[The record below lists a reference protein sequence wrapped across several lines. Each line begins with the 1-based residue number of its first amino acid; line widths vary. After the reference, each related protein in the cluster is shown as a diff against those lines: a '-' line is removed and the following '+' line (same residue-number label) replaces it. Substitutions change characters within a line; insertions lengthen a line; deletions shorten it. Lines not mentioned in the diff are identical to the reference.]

1 MTRHDTRHRQSL
13 RRKFAFLTSVMRAS
27 PVLMRFLVLHPFMN
41 VALSPHSSPAETNH
55 LCSADC
61 HGHLTVVLSR
71 CTPIHWH
78 HRTFFL
84 ADLDISPP
92 AQPPLQPRTLLTQA
106 QDITAIACICL
117 LTYLIPLHATF
128 SDNDLN
134 CLMTVPS
141 YDATTLIHAST
152 LRALQLCFP
161 LPSRQIHPLES
172 SSTRGESS

>member
-41 VALSPHSSPAETNH
+41 VALSPHSSPAETIH

-61 HGHLTVVLSR
+61 HDHLTVVLSR

-92 AQPPLQPRTLLTQA
+92 AQP
-106 QDITAIACICL
+106 
-117 LTYLIPLHATF
+117 
-128 SDNDLN
+128 S
-134 CLMTVPS
+134 
-141 YDATTLIHAST
+141 ATTQDSTHPSPGYHRHRLHLFINVPYPSSRHLQRQRFELFDDGPILRRHNSYSRFHAPRSP
-152 LRALQLCFP
+152 ALFPSP
-161 LPSRQIHPLES
+161 LPTDP
-172 SSTRGESS
+172 STRV